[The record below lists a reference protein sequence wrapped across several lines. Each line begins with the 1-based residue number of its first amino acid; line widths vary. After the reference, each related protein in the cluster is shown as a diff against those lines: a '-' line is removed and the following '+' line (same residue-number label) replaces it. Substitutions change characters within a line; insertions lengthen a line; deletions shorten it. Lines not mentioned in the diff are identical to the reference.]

1 MTDFLTP
8 DALYKIKRDRER
20 AEAEK
25 VAAQEAKRREEE
37 KSLNDALMSREI
49 HPQAMERVMAAV
61 KRAAERGE
69 THVAVIQFPSKMCKD
84 SGRAINSGDPD
95 WPKSLVGFPERA
107 FEFFEQ
113 HLKSHGFK
121 LRAEILNFPGGEPGD
136 VGITLHW

>member
-1 MTDFLTP
+1 MPEILTP

-20 AEAEK
+20 EEAAK
-25 VAAQEAKRREEE
+25 AAAQEAKRREEE
-37 KSLNDALMSREI
+37 QAVNDALMSREI

-69 THVAVIQFPSKMCKD
+69 THLLAFQFPSKLCND

-95 WPKSLVGFPERA
+95 WPKSLVGFPARA
-107 FEFFEQ
+107 FEFFDQ
-113 HLKSHGFK
+113 NLKQHGFK